1 MWVGGFEIAEC
12 TDGLL
17 GWPKMGEIEMGREP
31 EEANTKGLRTVYPPA
46 GARGQI
52 GILTAPR
59 TRRFASLD
67 NKQIQ
72 SYLGSQ

>member
-52 GILTAPR
+52 GILTG
-59 TRRFASLD
+59 SSGCSQ
-67 NKQIQ
+67 NKKVCFF
-72 SYLGSQ
+72 G